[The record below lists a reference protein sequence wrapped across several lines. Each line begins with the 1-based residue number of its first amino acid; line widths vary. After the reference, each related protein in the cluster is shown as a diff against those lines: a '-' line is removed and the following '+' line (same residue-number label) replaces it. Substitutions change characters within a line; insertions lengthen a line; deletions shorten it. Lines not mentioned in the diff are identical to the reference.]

1 MLRLVHIWQVAA
13 ALIARVAMMLVFG
26 MFIYGVGMRYLF
38 DKPQSWVDEAVTILA
53 VWLVFWTAAFVLKW
67 SELISFD
74 ILVNAFPRHI
84 QRFLIA
90 ASAIAYSAVVGAAL
104 YPIIDYVMFMKIMT
118 TDMLL
123 LRLDLVYSIFVVF
136 LIATA
141 LRSAVLGVRLLLPTW
156 PPVLADLLD
165 ASAEVEGSL

>member
-1 MLRLVHIWQVAA
+1 
-13 ALIARVAMMLVFG
+13 MMLVFG

-38 DKPQSWVDEAVTILA
+38 GRPQSWVDEAVTILA
-53 VWLVFWTAAFVLKW
+53 VWMVFWTSAFVLKW

-74 ILVNAFPRHI
+74 ILVNAFPRSV

-90 ASAIAYSAVVGAAL
+90 AAALGYAGIVGAAL
-104 YPIIDYVMFMKIMT
+104 YPIIDYVMFMKILT

-123 LRLDLVYSIFVVF
+123 LRLDFVYSIFVVF

-141 LRSAVLGVRLLLPTW
+141 VRALVLALRLLLGDW
-156 PPVLADLLD
+156 RAVLTKLLD
-165 ASAEVEGSL
+165 SPAETEGAL

>member
-1 MLRLVHIWQVAA
+1 MLRLVHIWQVAT

-53 VWLVFWTAAFVLKW
+53 VWLVFWTSAFVLKW

-90 ASAIAYSAVVGAAL
+90 AAAIAYAAVVGAAL

-123 LRLDLVYSIFVVF
+123 LRLDFVYSIFVVF

-141 LRSAVLGVRLLLPTW
+141 LRALVLGVRLLRGNW
-156 PPVLADLLD
+156 EPVLSGLLD
-165 ASAEVEGSL
+165 AAPETEGAL